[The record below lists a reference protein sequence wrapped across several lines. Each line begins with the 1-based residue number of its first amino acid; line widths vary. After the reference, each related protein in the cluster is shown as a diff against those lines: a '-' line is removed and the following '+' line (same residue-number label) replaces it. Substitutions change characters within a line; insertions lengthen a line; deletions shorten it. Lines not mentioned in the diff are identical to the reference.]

1 MKTRSHHT
9 FYRYL
14 KCALSLI
21 LAFTCT
27 YALAGCKKESAS
39 QSGNDQDVLVGFP
52 LYPGMTKLTDRV
64 EFKWKNLDSAYTVP
78 DSYWAYYSV
87 PANFMEV
94 AAFYRIECLKP
105 PHSNKELYWK
115 ETAKGVLS
123 AYYQEGAKYV
133 YSRIWFIPH
142 PLNDSQS
149 YLIVMRNNDIGGCS
163 IF

>member
-1 MKTRSHHT
+1 VKRRIRINSNQLLQCT
-9 FYRYL
+9 
-14 KCALSLI
+14 LSLI
-21 LAFTCT
+21 LVFTCT
-27 YALAGCKKESAS
+27 YALVGCKKEGAS
-39 QSGNDQDVLVGFP
+39 QGGNTEDVLVGFP
-52 LYPGMTKLTDRV
+52 MYPGMTELTDRV
-64 EFKWKNLDSAYTVP
+64 EFEWKNLDSAYTVP

-87 PANFMEV
+87 PAGFTEA
-94 AAFYRIECLKP
+94 AAFYRVECLKP
-105 PHSNKELYWK
+105 PHANKELYWK

-142 PLNDSQS
+142 PQNDSES